1 MSPWVKAI
9 ANPWLA
15 QSLQWLH
22 PTRTRS
28 YLWSESFMP
37 WMAGFSA
44 LADAVSKNRTQL
56 SDDHPL
62 MAQER
67 KLIAEISAF
76 WETARRLC
84 DAAQERTFTNL
95 YGE

>member
-1 MSPWVKAI
+1 
-9 ANPWLA
+9 
-15 QSLQWLH
+15 
-22 PTRTRS
+22 
-28 YLWSESFMP
+28 MP